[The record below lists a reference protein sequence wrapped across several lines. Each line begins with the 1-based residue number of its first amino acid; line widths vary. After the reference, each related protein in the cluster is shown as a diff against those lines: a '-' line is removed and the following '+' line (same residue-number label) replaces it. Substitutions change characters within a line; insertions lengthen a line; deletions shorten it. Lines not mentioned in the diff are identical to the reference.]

1 MKSTNAL
8 FFRVLFV
15 LLQVQTLVLIHDTT
29 IFAMDDVGEVGG
41 GKGKKTIPDYF
52 FIPLIQPC
60 IVNIQLKDDVVVSY
74 TDEVEHELEKSGY
87 IDWQGLLLQF
97 PGIDMKRTFDIE
109 DEEITSGYILT
120 ELGRFFQIYC
130 DKETTDVF
138 ALADALRVNL
148 HFEAVYVQS
157 PPAPPP

>member
-15 LLQVQTLVLIHDTT
+15 LLQVQILILIQNTA
-29 IFAMDDVGEVGG
+29 IFAMDDAGEVGG
-41 GKGKKTIPDYF
+41 GKGKIESKQDYYLIP
-52 FIPLIQPC
+52 PC

>member
-1 MKSTNAL
+1 MKSTYAL

-15 LLQVQTLVLIHDTT
+15 LLQVQILILIQNTT
-29 IFAMDDVGEVGG
+29 IFAMDDAGEVGG
-41 GKGKKTIPDYF
+41 GKGKIESKQDYYLIP
-52 FIPLIQPC
+52 PC

-109 DEEITSGYILT
+109 DEEILP
-120 ELGRFFQIYC
+120 ELGRFFKIYC
-130 DKETTDVF
+130 DIETTDVF
-138 ALADALRVNL
+138 ALANALRVNL

-157 PPAPPP
+157 PPAPLPSW